1 MKKIYPNKEVCI
13 GCHLCEVAC
22 LTAHSKTKDT
32 ILAHTV
38 EKAQEGLMPRRNVA
52 QEGPVC
58 VALACRHCE
67 EPMCG
72 AACISGALT
81 KNTETGRCEYNEEQC
96 VGCWSC
102 LMACPFG
109 SIRRHPVKEKII
121 KCDLCAG
128 RDMPACVEACP
139 NAGLVFEDRGKD

>member
-1 MKKIYPNKEVCI
+1 MKKIYPHKEVCI

-22 LTAHSKTKDT
+22 VTAHSKTKDH
-32 ILAHTV
+32 ILAHNV
-38 EKAQEGLMPRRNVA
+38 EKAQEGLAPRRNVA
-52 QEGPVC
+52 QEGAVC
-58 VALACRHCE
+58 V
-67 EPMCG
+67 

-109 SIRRHPVKEKII
+109 SIRRHPFKEKIV
-121 KCDLCAG
+121 KCDMCAG
-128 RDMPACVEACP
+128 RDTPACVEACP
-139 NAGLVFEDRGKD
+139 NAGLVFEDRGSD